1 MTFGRTHL
9 RKQCNYQDTVKRWLE
24 RLGIVTAGMVGIFLT
39 FLVVEHVR
47 GRWMFSRRIS
57 GLESRGE
64 ILSVSALEPKHPP
77 ADENRA
83 FALLSLSNRFE
94 AALTNSSAY
103 PPSMRF
109 TAPGRAMVTC
119 TLKQWSFGGKTTFD
133 WNDIKE
139 EVERGREVLIALRS
153 AAALPAYDSG
163 FNYQKGFVDFQ
174 LGPVVMVKRAIQV
187 LTCATMNDLRQGQLD
202 AAHSNLCA
210 LVKLAVNQKP
220 EPLVISQLVRQACV
234 AIAFN
239 ATWQALQTPGWTD
252 NQLAAI
258 QAAWGGCDLPGDM
271 GRAFEMERAMGLD
284 FYRQVRA
291 SRETLN
297 SVLGQREGAGWAE
310 LMGSFPTEGFWLHYV
325 HVPVWRI
332 AWIDQDAL
340 RDLERWQI
348 MIERER
354 FARTNSWSAL
364 PGRSTGDDPTESMPW
379 MILFQGREKLGW
391 YDRYRFLFSG
401 GPFGITDAVVRKT
414 LFLQTQQQMVVTA
427 IALARYESQNGK
439 LPADLDASVPSLLPT
454 LPKDWMDGKTLRYRA
469 RPEGGFVLYS
479 VGEDGKDDGGD
490 PVPSKPNTKNPQI
503 WAGRDAM
510 WPTAATAEE
519 AEAAMKSVTE

>member
-9 RKQCNYQDTVKRWLE
+9 RKPCNYADTVKRWLK
-24 RLGIVTAGMVGIFLT
+24 RLGIVAAGILGLLLAFLA
-39 FLVVEHVR
+39 VEHVR
-47 GRWMFSRRIS
+47 GRWMLSRRIS
-57 GLESRGE
+57 GLKSHGE

-83 FALLSLSNRFE
+83 FALMALSNRFE

-109 TAPGRAMVTC
+109 TAPGRAMVTSR
-119 TLKQWSFGGKTTFD
+119 LKQWSFGGKTTFD

-139 EVERGREVLIALRS
+139 EVERVREVLIALRS

-163 FNYQKGFVDFQ
+163 FDYQKGFVDFQ

-187 LTCATMNDLRQGQLD
+187 LNCAAMYDLKQGQLD
-202 AAHSNLCA
+202 AAHINLCA

-220 EPLVISQLVRQACV
+220 EPLVICQLVRQACV

-252 NQLAAI
+252 NQLAAL

-284 FYRQVRA
+284 YYRQVKT

-297 SVLGQREGAGWAE
+297 SVLEQREGAGWRE
-310 LMGSFPTEGFWLHYV
+310 LMGPFPTEGFWLHYL

-332 AWIDQDAL
+332 AWIDQDEL

-354 FARTNSWSAL
+354 FARANSWSAL
-364 PGRSTGDDPTESMPW
+364 PGRPAGGDPTESMPW
-379 MILFQGREKLGW
+379 IMLFQDREKLGW

-401 GPFGITDAVVRKT
+401 GPFGITDAVARKT

-427 IALARYESQNGK
+427 IALTRYESRTGK
-439 LPADLDASVPSLLPT
+439 LPADLDALVPSFLPT

-479 VGEDGKDDGGD
+479 AGEDGKDDGGD
-490 PVPSKPNTKNPQI
+490 PVPRKPNTTHRQI
-503 WAGRDAM
+503 WDGRDAV
-510 WPTAATAEE
+510 WPVAATAEE